1 MSVKSTSVA
10 NSQRTVTSSSVTPPP
25 FAGSGASR
33 VQMITEFVDG
43 SPEATPSVKGSTSK
57 GAGAKVVDVVDVDPE
72 LDVVDDTESPDPPPS
87 DFEQAATTTDAPRA
101 KKRRR
106 EIGVPMTES
115 CQTRGPHRDG
125 RVS

>member
-1 MSVKSTSVA
+1 
-10 NSQRTVTSSSVTPPP
+10 
-25 FAGSGASR
+25 
-33 VQMITEFVDG
+33 MITEFVDG

-57 GAGAKVVDVVDVDPE
+57 GAGAKVVDVVDVDE
-72 LDVVDDTESPDPPPS
+72 GLVVDDTESPELPSS

-106 EIGVPMTES
+106 EIGVLMTES